1 MKIKLA
7 VNKIIGR

>member
-7 VNKIIGR
+7 VRT